1 MEGAARPGALDGI
14 RVLEFSVV
22 VAGPVC
28 GLILADLGAD
38 VVKVEP
44 PGGEPHR
51 RNRAV
56 VPNEGKLFQNFN
68 RGKRSLVVD
77 LRRAGGRELVHRL
90 VPQADVAVVNYR
102 PGVAERL
109 GIDYGTLRA
118 LHPGLVYVES
128 TGFGTRGPMAAKPA
142 SDIVAQGYSGL
153 MAGEGKVAEGG
164 EPAPLKA
171 GAWADYLTGVA
182 TAMGVTAALYHRE
195 RTGEGQKVSG
205 SLLRSALF
213 GQSHVVMRE
222 PVSDSVLRDVTMAK
236 VAAARARGADYREVI
251 GIRMAGRELG
261 TQFALYYHGY
271 QAKDGGLILGALT
284 KANRDAMRRVLG
296 LEGERC
302 DDPDYDALDPA
313 NLAAAERWKQVI
325 RDRLAERTVAEWV
338 SAFEAAGAP
347 VSPVH
352 LPEEM
357 SDDPQVEAEGIMVG
371 LEHEVT
377 GPQRVVGPIVELSA
391 TPAAA
396 RRAAPPAGRHTR
408 ELLRE
413 FGLPDAEID
422 ALAAAAVVAEGA

>member
-302 DDPDYDALDPA
+302 DEPDYDALDPA

-338 SAFEAAGAP
+338 AAFEAAGAP

-391 TPAAA
+391 APAAA

>member
-77 LRRAGGRELVHRL
+77 LRRAGGRALIHRL

-102 PGVAERL
+102 LGVAEQL

-164 EPAPLKA
+164 EPLPLKA
-171 GAWADYLTGVA
+171 GAWADYFTGVA
-182 TAMGVTAALYHRE
+182 TAMGVAAALYHRE

-213 GQSHVVMRE
+213 AQSHIVMRE
-222 PVSDSVLRDVTMAK
+222 PVSDSVLRDATMAQ
-236 VAAARARGADYREVI
+236 VAAARARGADYRELI

-261 TQFALYYHGY
+261 TQFALYYNGY
-271 QAKDGGLILGALT
+271 RAKDGGLILGALT

-296 LEGERC
+296 LRGERC

-313 NLAAAERWKQVI
+313 NLAEAERWKQII
-325 RDRLAERTVAEWV
+325 RDRIAGRTVAEWV
-338 SAFEAAGAP
+338 AAFEAAGAP
-347 VSPVH
+347 VSPVR

-357 SDDPQVEAEGIMVG
+357 SDDPQVEAEGIMAE

-396 RRAAPPAGRHTR
+396 RRAAPTAGRHTR

-413 FGLPDAEID
+413 FGLPGAEID
-422 ALAAAAVVAEGA
+422 ALAAAGVVAEGA

>member
-302 DDPDYDALDPA
+302 DEPDYDALDPA

>member
-338 SAFEAAGAP
+338 AAFEAAGAP

>member
-14 RVLEFSVV
+14 RVLEVSVV
-22 VAGPVC
+22 VAGQVC

-302 DDPDYDALDPA
+302 DEPDYDALDPA

>member
-302 DDPDYDALDPA
+302 DEPDYDALDPA

-377 GPQRVVGPIVELSA
+377 GPQRVVGPIVQLSA